1 MKKWI
6 SQNKI
11 NHNYFIINKS
21 FSDKLS
27 LNETKELEKAINDKF
42 KKKFKSKEVF
52 EKIQNDNT
60 YKNKEDYL
68 LNQNFLN
75 KNLDSVLEIAFKNT
89 LKDDV
94 MTKVKNKKP
103 IIANLS
109 SEQEAKLN
117 ERMDILFDK
126 LKDIKEKSNK
136 KDKIDLDHLKE
147 EIKNN
152 ETDKTELNSDSLDS
166 IESINS
172 LDKINLKDDLN
183 LLLYEINNERSKY
196 KVYSSKVLY
205 NISIFLSFSCFSFIS
220 VSSKLIFFQ
229 PYVMIYALLTTSFL
243 AINKAIYDELIKV
256 LVWSLKINLKSKELT
271 MNTFGKDKSLKF
283 NLSQI
288 KTIDSGS
295 WISEN
300 SVNITMKDNKKY
312 ILLSEDIIHS
322 NIIEEIKNII
332 KANYNV

>member
-27 LNETKELEKAINDKF
+27 LNETKELEKVINDKF

-52 EKIQNDNT
+52 DKIQNDNT

-109 SEQEAKLN
+109 SDQEAKLN
-117 ERMDILFDK
+117 ERMDSLFNK
-126 LKDIKEKSNK
+126 LKDISEKTNK
-136 KDKIDLDHLKE
+136 KDKIELEHLKE
-147 EIKNN
+147 ELNKNKAD
-152 ETDKTELNSDSLDS
+152 TTELNSDSLDS
-166 IESINS
+166 IESIDS
-172 LDKINLKDDLN
+172 IDKINANKDIN
-183 LLLYEINNERSKY
+183 LLLYEINNEKSKY
-196 KVYSSKVLY
+196 KVYTAKALY
-205 NISIFLSFSCFSFIS
+205 NISIFLSFSCFTLIS

-229 PYVMIYALLTTSFL
+229 PYVMMYALLTSSYL
-243 AINKAIYDELIKV
+243 AINKVIYDEILKV
-256 LVWSLKINLKSKELT
+256 LVLSMKINVKSKELT
-271 MNTFGKDKSLKF
+271 MNTLGHNKFVKF

-288 KTIDSGS
+288 KSIDSGS
-295 WISEN
+295 WICEN
-300 SVNITMKDNKKY
+300 SVNITMKDNKRY

-322 NIIEEIKNII
+322 NIIEELKNII